1 MKQSVRRDCFQK
13 KAGTGMKTVLLIGVN
28 HLGTLIAK
36 KMMEIGYE
44 VMAVDSDEARVNA
57 IQSMVTDARIGD
69 STNEEFLKYL
79 GVDEYDICFVTIAS
93 DFQNS
98 LMTTFLL
105 KELGA
110 SKVIGRANSEI
121 QEKLL
126 FRSGADEVINPEK
139 LASEWVASRYN
150 ITGSHR

>member
-1 MKQSVRRDCFQK
+1 
-13 KAGTGMKTVLLIGVN
+13 MKTVLLIGVN

-36 KMMEIGYE
+36 RMMEIGYE

-57 IQSMVTDARIGD
+57 IQSIVTDARIGD

-79 GVDEYDICFVTIAS
+79 GVDEYDLCFVTIAS
-93 DFQNS
+93 DFQNA

-110 SKVIGRANSEI
+110 AKVIGRANSEI

-139 LASEWVASRYN
+139 LTSEWVASKY
-150 ITGSHR
+150 GSAGK